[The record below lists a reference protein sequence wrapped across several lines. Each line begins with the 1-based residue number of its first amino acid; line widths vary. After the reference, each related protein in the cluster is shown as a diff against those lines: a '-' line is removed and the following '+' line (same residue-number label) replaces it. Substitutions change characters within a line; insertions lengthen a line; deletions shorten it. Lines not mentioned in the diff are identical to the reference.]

1 MNRIVRDIFRLN
13 GLWAVV
19 VAVCVYSCANRGYPE
34 GGPKDETPPHV
45 VEERPLSFTTNFT
58 EKRVNIYFDEFVQ
71 LNDINN
77 KFIFSPPVEKD
88 PRVTLKGK
96 YVQVAIPDSL
106 RENTTYSMD
115 FADAIVDNNESNP
128 LGFYRYV
135 FSTGSV
141 IDTLELGGTVV
152 NAESYEP
159 VMGVLV
165 ALYEQEGDS
174 IPLKQLPDYIARTD
188 SSGNFRLTNL
198 REARYRVMAI
208 EDANRDKKYTPES
221 EMFAWMDT
229 AVLPIV
235 EPATRVD
242 TFRLIDRIVQPDT
255 IWRDSI
261 VRTDYLAY
269 GPSDL
274 YLRLFLEKLTQLYLV
289 EDERKEREQLHFI
302 FSIPGDN
309 ELELTL
315 WDTLATE
322 PLPEDWYFK
331 EHSAGNDTLTYWIK
345 DSTVYKRDTLNV
357 ILSYL
362 RSDSTGQW
370 TRVADTTRYTFR
382 TKEKKGNAKRK
393 EDDQQKVEFLEVK
406 PSISGDLDLGARLY
420 LEFGRPIDKTTL
432 DSIRLSEKVDTVYQP
447 IPFEVADDPRRVRRI
462 YLDAAW
468 KPGGEYQLEIDSAT
482 IYDIYGRFNDKLEKK
497 FKVRTEEY
505 YGKIILLLHGVTG
518 QTIVQLYK
526 ADSGK
531 SENGKRTYN
540 IVQSKTIAQDGELV
554 FDLLPEG
561 KYGVRAI
568 LDANGNGKWDTGL
581 YLKHQQPEVIVY
593 MRGEIDV
600 KQNFDIEQDFE
611 VGGNHDVVIK
621 KEKK

>member
-221 EMFAWMDT
+221 EMFAWMDS

-269 GPSDL
+269 GPSNL

-289 EDERKEREQLHFI
+289 EDDRKEREQLNFI
-302 FSIPGDN
+302 FSIPGEN
-309 ELELTL
+309 GLEVTL

-322 PLPEDWYFK
+322 PLPQDWYFK
-331 EHSAGNDTLTYWIK
+331 EHSAGNDTLTLWIK
-345 DSTVYKRDTLNV
+345 DSTVYKKDTLNV
-357 ILSYL
+357 ILSYM

-370 TRVADTTRYTFR
+370 ERYSDTARYTFR
-382 TKEKKGNAKRK
+382 AKEKKEGKSK
-393 EDDQQKVEFLEVK
+393 KKDEDAPKVEFLEIK
-406 PSISGDLDLGARLY
+406 SNISGDLDLGARLY
-420 LEFGRPIDKTTL
+420 LEFSRPINKSTL
-432 DSIRLSEKVDTVYQP
+432 DSIRVLEKVDTVYQL
-447 IPFEVADDPRRVRRI
+447 IPFQVVEDSLRVRRVFV
-462 YLDAAW
+462 DAAW
-468 KPGGEYQLEIDSAT
+468 KAGGEYQLQIDSAT

-505 YGKIILLLHGVTG
+505 YGKIMVNVRGVDCP
-518 QTIVQLYK
+518 TIVQLYK
-526 ADSGK
+526 AENGK

-540 IVQSKTIAQDGELV
+540 VVQSKVVEQDGEVV
-554 FDLLPEG
+554 FPLLPEG
-561 KYGVRAI
+561 KYCVRAI
-568 LDANGNGKWDTGL
+568 LDRNGNGVWDTGL
-581 YLKHQQPEVIVY
+581 YLKHRQPEEIVY
-593 MRGEIDV
+593 LRGEIAV
-600 KQNFDIEQDFE
+600 KQNFDVEQDFDI
-611 VGGNHDVVIK
+611 GGEHNVIIK
-621 KEKK
+621 N